1 MRAATLALAIAGAGC
16 ASVLS
21 FEGVRPMKANAL
33 AVSLEP
39 SAIGTTAYQGGN
51 EQLYAAACVRY
62 GVTDDITVGLRAG
75 YNTRPE
81 LLARFQLLRP
91 DQGLLS
97 LALVP
102 TLGALYTPDA
112 FGDSVRAYSQSTVVL
127 GIGDDWLVSPVMTV
141 KLDVTGGVS
150 LASGGESSSPTRA
163 GKVAVALT
171 PIATLGA
178 VVRVTDWLAL
188 LPEIGGGFGSLYAGH
203 GGPLLSQGAV
213 YQAGLGVLIGGERG
227 FSL

>member
-1 MRAATLALAIAGAGC
+1 MN
-16 ASVLS
+16 
-21 FEGVRPMKANAL
+21 ANAV
-33 AVSLEP
+33 AIQLEP

-51 EQLYAAACVRY
+51 EQLYAAASIRY
-62 GVTDDITVGLRAG
+62 GISDDISVGLRAG

-81 LLARFQLLRP
+81 LLARFQILRP
-91 DQGLLS
+91 DEGLLS

-102 TLGALYTPDA
+102 TLGGVYTPDS
-112 FGDSVRAYSQSTVVL
+112 FGDSVRVYSQPTIVL
-127 GIGDDWLVSPVMTV
+127 GVGDDWIVSPVVTA
-141 KLDVTGGVS
+141 KLDVTGGYS

-163 GKVAVALT
+163 GKVAVAVT

-178 VVRVTDWLAL
+178 VVRITDWLAL

-203 GGPLLSQGAV
+203 GGPLFTDGAV
-213 YQAGLGVLIGGERG
+213 YQAGFAVLFGGEGG